1 MALAPSFMFQRR
13 NALLCPGLRR
23 AMVRVAALLVVCLF
37 AAMAHAAAPFAIH
50 VVDSQTHRG
59 VPLVELQ
66 TTNGIRLYTDSAGTA
81 AFNEPG
87 LMHRTVYFYISS
99 PDYLYAADGF
109 GYRGQAIAIKPGGA
123 ITLLIM
129 RTGIAQ
135 RMYRITGEGLY
146 RDTLLTGGKAPI
158 KQPLLNSGVFGSDSV
173 QNCIYRGQLFWL
185 WGDTLEPQYPLG
197 NFATTCATS
206 RLASKGALSPAVGIN
221 LHYFVNSAG
230 LPRRMAPL
238 SGPGPVWLSALSVL
252 PDAQGQPQLL
262 AIFAQE
268 DARFHARQAGVM
280 AFNAAVGRFMVV
292 KRFAPQWPLL
302 HGGGNGPGGHTFFYA
317 PPDGRRQLYFADPL
331 PLVRVPA
338 LATDFA
344 IQGDYESF
352 SCLKSGSTLARPRF
366 DRTGDGR
373 LMWRW
378 RKDTAAPTPRQLSAW
393 ITQGLLAPRDNPFV
407 LRDIVTDKPL
417 VPQEASIHWNSY
429 RKAWVMIFNPGIS
442 GFGDTYLAFADTPL
456 GPWGYAVRVV
466 HFTEQ
471 SFYNPSQ
478 DWFFDQHGGRNIYFE
493 ATLSSWLGSRKVK
506 IPRYDYNQLMYRI
519 NLASHRTIL
528 PMPVY
533 GPPVA
538 TAAELQTGLRLHTT
552 RVARQVAFFAPQ
564 QRMADTQPVC
574 TTGRNNLHLQF
585 SLLGRGTIPLFYALP
600 PQSQRPGTAILYAF
614 KRSSGPP
621 VYSLK
626 AHLAGL
632 PQAGHPLCRV
642 WPAIYRHRL
651 SWPIGPTAGAQA
663 ALEPAGH

>member
-1 MALAPSFMFQRR
+1 MTLVRDLIFQRR
-13 NALLCPGLRR
+13 YTRVCPAVRR
-23 AMVRVAALLVVCLF
+23 VMVRVVALLAVGLF
-37 AAMAHAAAPFAIH
+37 VAMAHAAAPFAIH
-50 VVDSQTHRG
+50 IVDSQTHRG
-59 VPLVELQ
+59 VPLVQLQ
-66 TTNGIRLYTDSAGTA
+66 TTNGIRLYTDSTGTA
-81 AFNEPG
+81 AFNEPE

-109 GYRGQAIAIKPGGA
+109 GYRGQAIAIRPGGA
-123 ITLLIM
+123 ITLSIV

-135 RMYRITGEGLY
+135 RMYRITGEGIY

-158 KQPLLNSGVFGSDSV
+158 SQPLLNSGVFGSDSV

-206 RLASKGALSPAVGIN
+206 RLASAGGLSPAAGVN
-221 LHYFVNSAG
+221 LHYFVNAAG

-238 SGPGPVWLSALSVL
+238 AGPGPVWLSALSVL
-252 PDAQGQPQLL
+252 PDAAGQPQLL
-262 AIFAQE
+262 ATFAQE

-292 KRFAPQWPLL
+292 KRFAPHWPLL
-302 HGGGNGPGGHTFFYA
+302 HAGGNGPGGHTFFYA
-317 PPDGRRQLYFADPL
+317 PPGGKRQLYFADPL

-344 IQGDYESF
+344 MQRAYESF
-352 SCLKSGSTLARPRF
+352 SCLKLGSTAARPIF
-366 DRTGDGR
+366 DRTSNGR
-373 LMWRW
+373 LLWRW
-378 RKDTAAPTPRQLSAW
+378 RKDTAAPTPRRISTW
-393 ITQGLLAPRDNPFV
+393 ITQGLLRPGDNPFM
-407 LRDIVTDKPL
+407 LRDIATGKPL
-417 VPQEASIHWNSY
+417 VPQEASIHWNNY

-466 HFTEQ
+466 HFTRQ

-478 DWFFDQHGGRNIYFE
+478 DWFFDQHGGRDIYFE
-493 ATLSSWLGSRKVK
+493 ATLSSWLGSSKVK

-538 TAAELQTGLRLHTT
+538 PAAELKTGPLLQTWRRNR
-552 RVARQVAFFAPQ
+552 RVAFYALLQASPGV
-564 QRMADTQPVC
+564 QPVYA
-574 TTGRNNLHLQF
+574 GGK
-585 SLLGRGTIPLFYALP
+585 GRGYLQWGGSAKGRLLFYALP
-600 PQSQRPGTAILYAF
+600 PNDPRPGTVLLYTFA
-614 KRSSGPP
+614 RSGRSPM
-621 VYSLK
+621 YSLK
-626 AHLAGL
+626 RRL
-632 PQAGHPLCRV
+632 PGVQESGRPLCRV
-642 WPAIYRHRL
+642 WPAVYMHRL
-651 SWPIGPTAGAQA
+651 SWDIGAGTNKRS
-663 ALEPAGH
+663 LPRPNGIK